1 MSFQGEDFN
10 DSDGEH
16 ENYSHLDS
24 SNIGTMTSN
33 PISNETENKLEEKK
47 RNESINNAQLELM
60 KNRLESLKNYMPPVV
75 VPTTTSQIAQIPT
88 PVIVSAPIHQTQSTF
103 QQVQQYNGNNS
114 QSSPY
119 VPPTNIFIQEIS
131 HPNFTLKQY
140 TDKSF
145 IVRSG
150 PSVSADYF
158 RDYASYLHDDR
169 LKGSFI
175 RTPKDN
181 GAPGWCYAN
190 YNYAK
195 VVEILRAIVGGV
207 LQPKPALYSSSSNNN
222 TFSQRPTMS
231 SITQIP
237 TTQPQTPIVPTLPE
251 NKQRII
257 IDVLKPS
264 VGNILS
270 LKSDQVY
277 PIQISSVDPPDNGII
292 VSAQAIMQNGAR
304 IQLKLINYKW
314 QIPGYSIPHEI
325 Y

>member
-24 SNIGTMTSN
+24 SNIGTITSN

-75 VPTTTSQIAQIPT
+75 VPTTTSQIAQTIST
-88 PVIVSAPIHQTQSTF
+88 PVIVSSPI

-114 QSSPY
+114 QSSY
-119 VPPTNIFIQEIS
+119 IPPSNIFVQEIN

-145 IVRSG
+145 IVRAG

-195 VVEILRAIVGGV
+195 VVEILRAIVGRV
-207 LQPKPALYSSSSNNN
+207 LQPKPALYSSAANN

-237 TTQPQTPIVPTLPE
+237 TTQTQTPIVPTLPE

-264 VGNILS
+264 VGNILT

-314 QIPGYSIPHEI
+314 QIPGYSVSHEI